1 MQLPVSD
8 TKRNRRENKIL
19 DAAEKV
25 FSTVG
30 YANTKMEDIAKEAGM
45 SKGSVYFYFDTKEN
59 LYMAITYK
67 ALQILNDHLYRTI
80 DIYKDKSGFDCV
92 LAIVDTYLIFCERH
106 FFYSEA
112 ILDYMTLNRSTKAGK
127 DKSKLTSALRDS
139 IYYRKVQD
147 IQNLPITLITNEIL
161 RGVGD
166 GSIKNKER
174 PELLYLLAWASVIG
188 FVKLNV
194 AAGAGLRKSL
204 LNVHIQDWKNYQKQ
218 VLKSILLNEI

>member
-8 TKRNRRENKIL
+8 TKRSMRENKIIN
-19 DAAEKV
+19 AAEKV
-25 FSTVG
+25 FSDVG
-30 YANTKMEDIAKEAGM
+30 FANTKMEEIAKEAGI

-59 LYMAITYK
+59 LYMAVTYK
-67 ALQILNDHLYRTI
+67 ALQMLNDHLYRTI
-80 DIYKDKSGFDCV
+80 DGYKDKSGFECV
-92 LAIVDTYLIFCERH
+92 LAIVDTYLNFCEKH

-112 ILDYMTLNRSTKAGK
+112 ILDYMRLNRSTKAGK
-127 DKSKLTSALRDS
+127 DKSKLTNALRDS

-147 IQNLPITLITNEIL
+147 IQNLPITLITNEIH
-161 RGVGD
+161 RGVKD
-166 GSIKNKER
+166 GSIRNKER
-174 PELLYLLAWASVIG
+174 PELLYLLAWGSVIG

-204 LNVHIQDWKNYQKQ
+204 LNVNIHEWKEYQKQ